1 MGVCSFKWQAINGE
15 ESFVG
20 GFNDTVVG
28 KADAQWGFRT
38 LKISKECF
46 DGKVVACA
54 SFISD
59 RFLALEFLLENGSLF
74 FV

>member
-1 MGVCSFKWQAINGE
+1 M
-15 ESFVG
+15 G

-28 KADAQWGFRT
+28 KTNAQGGFRT

-46 DGKVVACA
+46 DGEAVACA
-54 SFISD
+54 SCVGD
-59 RFLALEFLLENGSLF
+59 RFLALEFLLENRSLF